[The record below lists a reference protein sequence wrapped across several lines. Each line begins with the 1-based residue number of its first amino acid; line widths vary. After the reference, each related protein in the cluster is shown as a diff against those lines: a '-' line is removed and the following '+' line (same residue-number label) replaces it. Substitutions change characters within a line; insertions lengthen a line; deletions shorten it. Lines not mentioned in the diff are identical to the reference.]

1 MLTATT
7 TVTRRTESHK
17 ARRRLNFRAGRS
29 RVVSPRRKSELYW
42 SYRSSDYYP
51 RPACMLAAAPPV
63 SPIVCTRVARRF
75 VGSLLYVECR
85 MVVGV
90 EARMLRRRAHLRVL
104 HRAAGPCPPCT
115 LT

>member
-1 MLTATT
+1 MSTAAT

-17 ARRRLNFRAGRS
+17 ARRRLNLRAGRS

-42 SYRSSDYYP
+42 SYRITILVPHACWQQLPQSRRSSA
-51 RPACMLAAAPPV
+51 PA
-63 SPIVCTRVARRF
+63 SRVARRF
-75 VGSLLYVECR
+75 AGSLLYVECR